1 MLVRLLL
8 LLVYLCLLLVA
19 VRLLEA
25 VTWFEAGFLA
35 GQVLDPLSISVR
47 RLKMILDSR
56 GVSYKGVLEKREL
69 TDLVENSGEP
79 KEGEVLLAAEEEDTE
94 PTSTNFTGGAHFY
107 EEVEDTKDSVW
118 LVQVIPEDHI
128 PLLGPRQWKSL
139 VRKVS
144 RFGIRTGTFKCQLDR
159 KLCWRKGWDR
169 PSLALALPRGHQAKG
184 HISVRV
190 FNTPSKEQTILD
202 WINQHLSSRTHSVL
216 SPHQLQTDWLM
227 KNQTH
232 PVQVVFFSRLKQ
244 PPMFYSALSVK
255 FTGRVKFGYM
265 RLNESRNSLDISGI
279 EKIPGILVITPERRY
294 WYGTGKG
301 ELLNLQSMQTYLRTM
316 QPEVN
321 DVFLLC
327 LVLVNLM
334 AVLEVF
340 LCGGQVGR
348 GVLRLLWAVGK
359 YNCVLL
365 MVCLPVVG
373 LFQLPCM
380 QGVVQ
385 AGLTALRNISS
396 SALVAQAR
404 QDWLLYSSHKP
415 FLVGTFLL
423 YSMAA
428 GIVASRWKS
437 EEEMTTETTPTEQA
451 GTNGWW
457 SSFMNYLFQPISTFN
472 HTRPPNL
479 IGLEDGLDY
488 LIERLAVPD
497 LWLHPVI
504 PTDYVRNLPVWLYKG
519 KTPLVTKVCSKCC
532 GWGSSADQAA
542 MVMKLPTTAGH
553 SDSSNRV
560 MNLPPSPGRPGHRSP
575 SSTRQSSQ
583 PHKCNKTPS
592 ACDTPLDHTDNL
604 GSDLAKCTCGE
615 RSKAAPTGQGHVY
628 SNHNMNVPSKHANN
642 PSSHDTPPVL
652 PANLDKPCTCGNPQQ
667 TPSASGFPLGILH
680 CEDCAICLEEYEVG
694 CSLLGLPCGH
704 SFHERCIMM
713 WLSAG
718 NHCCP
723 VCRWPAFKF
732 KPALHLHSE

>member
-1 MLVRLLL
+1 MLHLFLPTCRFVALIGGGTAAAMLVRLLL
-8 LLVYLCLLLVA
+8 LLVYLCLLMVA

-25 VTWFEAGFLA
+25 ATWFEAGFLA

-79 KEGEVLLAAEEEDTE
+79 MEGEVLLAAEEEDTE
-94 PTSTNFTGGAHFY
+94 PTSTNFTGGPHFY

-128 PLLGPRQWKSL
+128 PLLGPQQWKSL

-144 RFGIRTGTFKCQLDR
+144 RFGIRTGTFKCHLDR

-265 RLNESRNSLDISGI
+265 RLNKTRSGLDISGR

-321 DVFLLC
+321 DIFLVC
-327 LVLVNLM
+327 LVLANLM
-334 AVLEVF
+334 AVLELF
-340 LCGGQVGR
+340 LCRGQVGV

-359 YNCVLL
+359 YNCMLL

-380 QGVVQ
+380 EGVVQ

-415 FLVGTFLL
+415 FLAGTFLL
-423 YSMAA
+423 YSMVV
-428 GIVASRWKS
+428 GIIASKWKP
-437 EEEMTTETTPTEQA
+437 EEELAETTPTEQA

-519 KTPLVTKVCSKCC
+519 RMPLV
-532 GWGSSADQAA
+532 
-542 MVMKLPTTAGH
+542 
-553 SDSSNRV
+553 R
-560 MNLPPSPGRPGHRSP
+560 
-575 SSTRQSSQ
+575 
-583 PHKCNKTPS
+583 
-592 ACDTPLDHTDNL
+592 
-604 GSDLAKCTCGE
+604 
-615 RSKAAPTGQGHVY
+615 KAAQAIDPPLQAVTHHK
-628 SNHNMNVPSKHANN
+628 STS
-642 PSSHDTPPVL
+642 TP
-652 PANLDKPCTCGNPQQ
+652 A
-667 TPSASGFPLGILH
+667 ASGFPLGILH